1 MTAVLADTDWV
12 MILLLGLTLMAG
24 AIVQSLV
31 GFGIAVVAAP
41 FVVVFAPDL
50 MPGAILVTGAWLPT
64 LELSRG
70 HDEVDWPILSW
81 ALAGRIVT
89 TPLGVWLVAHASA
102 TTISALVG
110 VMVLAAV
117 AASVRTLD
125 VRATPR
131 NAVLAGL
138 ITGVSGTAAS
148 LGGPFFALVLQHE
161 RAERIRATLA
171 AFFIV
176 GSLLGVGML
185 AVGGEFTLR
194 QLIAGL
200 AWLAF
205 ISLGFIAAGPLRDR
219 LDRDQTRQRV
229 LVFAAV
235 AGITVLIRALVK
247 LLG

>member
-1 MTAVLADTDWV
+1 M
-12 MILLLGLTLMAG
+12 
-24 AIVQSLV
+24 
-31 GFGIAVVAAP
+31 
-41 FVVVFAPDL
+41 
-50 MPGAILVTGAWLPT
+50 
-64 LELSRG
+64 
-70 HDEVDWPILSW
+70 DWPILSW

-200 AWLAF
+200 AWLPF